1 MSLLK
6 ELTQVFIYDVI
17 LHTMQ
22 KNSRTKCFYNA
33 FMTLKVFL
41 KICNV
46 IGTNGKVENSF
57 KLSQSAVETWW
68 PNEYGKQS
76 MYLLNVEFTGSTEIS
91 TKVTQVAFRCQ
102 MTTLY
107 QVSKWCQQT
116 VH

>member
-1 MSLLK
+1 MTWKFVLCIFIPTLILIKGKKKYLK
-6 ELTQVFIYDVI
+6 YVMYVI
-17 LHTMQ
+17 
-22 KNSRTKCFYNA
+22 
-33 FMTLKVFL
+33 V
-41 KICNV
+41 
-46 IGTNGKVENSF
+46 GTNGILENSF

-76 MYLLNVEFTGSTEIS
+76 MYLLNVEFTGSHEIS
-91 TKVTQVAFRCQ
+91 TKLTQVAFRCQ